1 MFVAVMLSIRTKGI
15 LVSEWAFLLFLPL
28 LIYELL
34 YNGPAFV
41 RLGEPF
47 SWLTHLNGGHRW
59 TLLFRRTSPG
69 WCGELAGK
77 RLFPVCGSH
86 QHIKCHILVKTGVFC
101 FCGKE
106 NVWKRR
112 RKCAVCELLLLN
124 FRGKGVTKISR
135 TLVREGICRRS
146 ESLFLWFMGVFWW
159 WVSNKKNGATTFHLG
174 NGHVSYFCVELLSI
188 FLKPYPRKYRDF
200 VCFCFLNCI

>member
-1 MFVAVMLSIRTKGI
+1 M
-15 LVSEWAFLLFLPL
+15 
-28 LIYELL
+28 
-34 YNGPAFV
+34 
-41 RLGEPF
+41 
-47 SWLTHLNGGHRW
+47 GHRW

-77 RLFPVCGSH
+77 RLFSGLRQSPTCKVSYTSKNWCVLLFAG
-86 QHIKCHILVKTGVFC
+86 
-101 FCGKE
+101 E

-112 RKCAVCELLLLN
+112 WKCAVCELLLLN
-124 FRGKGVTKISR
+124 FRGEKGVTKISR

-159 WVSNKKNGATTFHLG
+159 WVSNKKNGATTFDLG

-188 FLKPYPRKYRDF
+188 FLKPYQRKYRGF
-200 VCFCFLNCI
+200 VCFCFVNCI